1 MMTGAFSTLH
11 VLGAAS
17 FAPMARYSG
26 FAATRSSAVGPR
38 MVYNVDAAMA
48 VDGQSSMYNFADG
61 AGTVAARPGPAF
73 QPYTDANS
81 EALEAVDS
89 GSSMYSFVDGTS
101 TPQQR
106 LRRSRWAGTQN
117 PYAMNR
123 RRRML
128 DMTAPY
134 EDEMYGGGAYDVPPP
149 PYDMAPPPY
158 DEMPPPQ
165 PYDRMGMEPPPYD
178 LERRIVELERALMGN
193 GGAMG
198 GGVMGG
204 GMGMGGRLDWL
215 DSQLG
220 PTSGPDMDRLSRL
233 EDMARRQGLYDNYGG
248 GSMLGFTLVSP
259 EMDPVIMAAAL
270 VLLTLIMIWM
280 LGSKPRFPQ
289 TPLPYG
295 IFDEKGVLWHRD
307 SVGTHKATL
316 PGITTGYEI
325 MKSACAKG
333 GAMKTAGKRRI
344 VKRHWVEHD
353 GKKVEK
359 LELSSEYEWMTY
371 ADFDTQMH
379 AIGSG
384 MVSLASLAANDCVII
399 YAETAREWFLAAQGA
414 FTQGLTVVTIY
425 ATLGEEGFTHG
436 AAQTKAK
443 LVVAD
448 AKLLKVLGK
457 VFKSKDPKL
466 NNLKKVVYIPDE
478 PLTPDKIV
486 ADQTLEAI
494 AEISSCGVEV
504 FLAYLPLAHIM
515 EMAAELMCYFIGMQV
530 GYGSPH
536 TLTPTGVK
544 VYQGAN
550 GKSPYP
556 AGGSM
561 GDAQCLKPS
570 LMVFAPAVLDKV
582 YIGLNQKMAAAS
594 PVVQKLFKWG
604 LAAGERR
611 YDQGLI
617 GSSWFYNKIV
627 FKKVQALLGGNLK
640 ACITG
645 SAPLS
650 PSIQKFAQTC
660 FNCPVRQGYGLT
672 ETCASSVIGE
682 ACENATGIIG
692 PPTTSTSIK
701 LRDWEEGGYRLSDA
715 TLKGVEM
722 PRGEILIGGPMVCKG
737 YFVDKSDPDPDV
749 VAKNKSEF
757 VQDTDG
763 VTYFCT
769 GDIGQVNRNGCVQ
782 IIDRKKDLVKLQQGE
797 YVALSKV
804 ENAMKNCTLVEV
816 PCCYAESTYDYCVAL
831 VCPSHLALK
840 ALAKT
845 LGVASEDVAV
855 LCEDP
860 KIVAEVSKQILAAVK
875 GKLTGFEI
883 PKKVALI
890 ADTFTPEN
898 EMLTSA
904 FKLKRKPI
912 ADQHRAVLNKL
923 YGKK

>member
-1 MMTGAFSTLH
+1 
-11 VLGAAS
+11 
-17 FAPMARYSG
+17 
-26 FAATRSSAVGPR
+26 
-38 MVYNVDAAMA
+38 
-48 VDGQSSMYNFADG
+48 
-61 AGTVAARPGPAF
+61 
-73 QPYTDANS
+73 
-81 EALEAVDS
+81 
-89 GSSMYSFVDGTS
+89 
-101 TPQQR
+101 
-106 LRRSRWAGTQN
+106 
-117 PYAMNR
+117 
-123 RRRML
+123 
-128 DMTAPY
+128 
-134 EDEMYGGGAYDVPPP
+134 
-149 PYDMAPPPY
+149 
-158 DEMPPPQ
+158 
-165 PYDRMGMEPPPYD
+165 
-178 LERRIVELERALMGN
+178 
-193 GGAMG
+193 
-198 GGVMGG
+198 
-204 GMGMGGRLDWL
+204 
-215 DSQLG
+215 
-220 PTSGPDMDRLSRL
+220 
-233 EDMARRQGLYDNYGG
+233 
-248 GSMLGFTLVSP
+248 MLGLTLVSP
-259 EMDPVIMAAAL
+259 EMDPVIMAAAA
-270 VLLTLIMIWM
+270 VLLTLILLGM
-280 LGSKPRFPQ
+280 LSSKPRFPQ

-295 IFDEKGVLWHRD
+295 VFDEKGVLWHRD

-494 AEISSCGVEV
+494 AEISSCGVEVITLADLMKKGQAAPLAPRPPTPADIAIIMYTSGTTGAPKGVMITHANVVATAAGLSDKMKSFNMMSGEQEV

-737 YFVDKSDPDPDV
+737 YFVDPSDPDPDV

-757 VQDTDG
+757 VRDADG

-769 GDIGQVNRNGCVQ
+769 GDIGQVSRNGCVQ